1 MVHIISG
8 MALFDPYSIRFVGI
22 EPIKKNIDL
31 WFGGFVEMSFQ
42 FVTVVGEISWCLSSL
57 LFVAYLSIVLC
68 LSFVSYLSC
77 AYPNLLRCL

>member
-1 MVHIISG
+1 
-8 MALFDPYSIRFVGI
+8 
-22 EPIKKNIDL
+22 
-31 WFGGFVEMSFQ
+31 MSFQ

-57 LFVAYLSIVLC
+57 SFVAYLSIVLC